1 MELEWQLASIEQWY
15 NRAIALN
22 RNQRESRREEERLR
36 RRRENGVQ
44 ALRLNNV
51 GNTMVTNAIVSSLA
65 KKTRNLSTVDINWA
79 YSNKRS
85 GQNECSNSAPN
96 QRAEFAQYNP
106 YTIDVRYAK
115 SRYQFF
121 LFNFS
126 FSFLLIYFS
135 FLKIE
140 LKLE

>member
-1 MELEWQLASIEQWY
+1 MELEWQPASIEQWY

-36 RRRENGVQ
+36 RRENGVQ

-51 GNTMVTNAIVSSLA
+51 GSTIAANATVSSLA
-65 KKTRNLSTVDINWA
+65 KKTRNLSTVGTNWA
-79 YSNKRS
+79 CSNKRS
-85 GQNECSNSAPN
+85 GQNECSNGAPN

-115 SRYQFF
+115 SRCQFF

-135 FLKIE
+135 FLKIG